1 MDSAFWVLCNRGSGS
16 WERCIHSGI
25 LIVPPSRS
33 AMITSS
39 CKQKP
44 KPNQKLPNES
54 WSNVTRIWP
63 PVLQQ
68 IEKCLSVKPWAHQLL
83 DLALEHG
90 VHSDDKGRRRAQH
103 LQQSRWEDGNVGVAV
118 VQIRVRKP
126 PTIIMSSKQQ
136 MLTSDCSHY
145 IPSTKIVHTV
155 EKTLKIERFAKL
167 YTYHFYNGHIN
178 SSLFWYIWV
187 VLVFMQCT

>member
-1 MDSAFWVLCNRGSGS
+1 MLKFYHNIYIFFTNVLNNNKILKFKQSCTVNQLHDSIMCVFFGVFFTMDSAFWVLCNRGSGS
-16 WERCIHSGI
+16 WERCIHSGT

-63 PVLQQ
+63 PVLRQ
-68 IEKCLSVKPWAHQLL
+68 IEKCLSVRPWAHQLL
-83 DLALEHG
+83 NLALEHG

-103 LQQSRWEDGNVGVAV
+103 L
-118 VQIRVRKP
+118 
-126 PTIIMSSKQQ
+126 
-136 MLTSDCSHY
+136 
-145 IPSTKIVHTV
+145 
-155 EKTLKIERFAKL
+155 
-167 YTYHFYNGHIN
+167 
-178 SSLFWYIWV
+178 
-187 VLVFMQCT
+187 